1 MADVDEPKKGTPRN
15 HDKEDAKLS
24 REEYQLKKR
33 LPRKLP
39 RRPNDVY
46 VNKKTNFKV
55 CRLMTIANFVS
66 YLAKCVFRYIPC
78 GGGVLI

>member
-1 MADVDEPKKGTPRN
+1 MMADADEPKKRN
-15 HDKEDAKLS
+15 ADSHAKEDAKLT

-55 CRLMTIANFVS
+55 C
-66 YLAKCVFRYIPC
+66 
-78 GGGVLI
+78 

>member
-1 MADVDEPKKGTPRN
+1 MADVDEPKEGTPRN

-24 REEYQLKKR
+24 RKEYQLKKR

-55 CRLMTIANFVS
+55 CRIMTIANFVS
-66 YLAKCVFRYIPC
+66 YLA
-78 GGGVLI
+78 

>member
-1 MADVDEPKKGTPRN
+1 MADADETNKNSPEIS
-15 HDKEDAKLS
+15 HDKEDNKLT

-55 CRLMTIANFVS
+55 CFHMVFIETLFV
-66 YLAKCVFRYIPC
+66 KI
-78 GGGVLI
+78 IK